1 MSVSTKEFKEQL
13 RKNREFC
20 FCGERLKVGRNG
32 ELYCP
37 KCSVFEPGLEL
48 GGITYKNGCR
58 EVVRA

>member
-20 FCGERLKVGRNG
+20 FCGERLKVGWDG
-32 ELYCP
+32 VKYCP
-37 KCSVFEPGLEL
+37 KCKLRHGEVIGWV
-48 GGITYKNGCR
+48 TYKNGCT